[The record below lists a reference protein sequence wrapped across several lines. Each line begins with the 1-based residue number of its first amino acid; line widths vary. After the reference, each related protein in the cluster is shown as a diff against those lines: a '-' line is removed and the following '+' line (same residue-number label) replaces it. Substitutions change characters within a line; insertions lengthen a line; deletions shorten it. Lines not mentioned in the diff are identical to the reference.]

1 MSVVIVGAG
10 PTGLLLAGDLAEA
23 GIPVT
28 VLERRAEE
36 SNLTRAF
43 GLHARSLELLEMRGL
58 ADRLVAEGTRLPE
71 VRVRI
76 GNAVG
81 ALDLR
86 HPESRFPFIL
96 ILKQARTEAALLE
109 RALDHG
115 AEIVHGAEVT
125 GLEQDARGAVV
136 TTADGRVFTAD
147 HMVGCDGAHSAVRD
161 LIGAGF
167 PGRSYPDRILLAD
180 VLLTGDLGGAINPF
194 MADAGVSLLAPYG
207 DGWFRAVIWDRTV
220 QGVPTEAPLTLE
232 QVRESLRRIAGD
244 DFGAAEI
251 GWSTRFLS
259 ERRQADRYRSG
270 RVFLAGDAAHV
281 HSPLGAMGM
290 NTGIQDAANLSWKL
304 IAAHRGWAP
313 GWLLDT
319 YQTERHPAGRT
330 ALRLTDTV
338 LRVATAPA
346 AVRPFRP
353 YVLPALLDR
362 PAVRR
367 RARRT
372 ISALNVR
379 YPAPP
384 GIEETP
390 SLGHRVPDLPLP
402 EGAGGRLH
410 ARAHRDRFTLLDAS
424 PGGAAAAQAEEWSD
438 RVDPVRTGDLGL
450 SGMDVLLVRPDGYLA
465 WSGREPEA
473 GQVRAA
479 LRDWCGAPA

>member
-23 GIPVT
+23 GVPVT
-28 VLERRAEE
+28 VLERRTEE

-43 GLHARSLELLEMRGL
+43 GLHARSLELLDMRGL
-58 ADRLVAEGTRLPE
+58 ADRLVAEGTGLPE
-71 VRVRI
+71 VRVRV
-76 GNAVG
+76 GNASA

-86 HPESRFPFIL
+86 HPESRFPFVL

-109 RALDHG
+109 RALDLG
-115 AEIVHGAEVT
+115 AEVVHGAEVT
-125 GLEQDARGAVV
+125 GLEQDARGAAV

-147 HMVGCDGAHSAVRD
+147 HVVGCDGAHSAVRD

-180 VLLTGDLGGAINPF
+180 VLLKADLEGALNPF
-194 MADAGVSLLAPYG
+194 MADAGVGLLAPYG

-220 QGVPTEAPLTLE
+220 QDVPADASLTLE

-304 IAAHRGWAP
+304 IAAHRGRAP
-313 GWLLDT
+313 EWLLDT
-319 YQTERHPAGRT
+319 YQAERHPAGRT
-330 ALRLTDTV
+330 ALRLTDTI

-346 AVRPFRP
+346 PVRPFRP
-353 YVLPALLDR
+353 YMLPALLDR

-367 RARRT
+367 RVRRT
-372 ISALNVR
+372 VSALNVR

-390 SLGHRVPDLPLP
+390 SIGHRVPDLPLP
-402 EGAGGRLH
+402 EESGGRLH
-410 ARAHRDRFTLLDAS
+410 ARAHRDRFTLVDAS
-424 PGGAAAAQAEEWSD
+424 PDGAAAAQAAEWSD
-438 RVDPVRTGDLGL
+438 RVDAVRADGLGL
-450 SGMDVLLVRPDGYLA
+450 STMDVLLVRPDGYLA
-465 WSGREPEA
+465 WSGLGPEP
-473 GQVRAA
+473 QRVRAA
-479 LRDWCGAPA
+479 LRDWCGAPD

>member
-23 GIPVT
+23 GVPVT

-43 GLHARSLELLEMRGL
+43 GLHARSLELLDMRGL
-58 ADRLVAEGTRLPE
+58 ADRLVSEGTRLPE

-76 GNAVG
+76 GKAMGV
-81 ALDLR
+81 LDMR
-86 HPESRFPFIL
+86 HPESRFPFVL

-109 RALDHG
+109 RALAHG
-115 AEIVHGAEVT
+115 AEIVHGAEVV

-147 HMVGCDGAHSAVRD
+147 HVVGCDGAHSAVRG

-167 PGRSYPDRILLAD
+167 HGRSYPDRILLAD
-180 VLLTGDLGGAINPF
+180 VLLKGDLEGAVNPF
-194 MADAGVSLLAPYG
+194 MSDDGVALLPPYG
-207 DGWFRAVIWDRTV
+207 DGWFRATIWDRTV
-220 QGVPTEAPLTLE
+220 QDVPADAPLTLE

-251 GWSTRFLS
+251 GWSSRFLS

-290 NTGIQDAANLSWKL
+290 NTGIQDAANLAWKL

-313 GWLLDT
+313 DRLLDT
-319 YQTERHPAGRT
+319 YHPERYPAGRS
-330 ALRLTDTV
+330 ALRLTDAI
-338 LRVATAPA
+338 LRIATAPA
-346 AVRPFRP
+346 PVRALRP
-353 YVLPALLDR
+353 YALPALLGR

-372 ISALNVR
+372 ISALNVH

-390 SLGHRVPDLPLP
+390 SIGRRVPDLPLP
-402 EGAGGRLH
+402 EESGGRLH
-410 ARAHRDRFTLLDAS
+410 ARVHRDRFTLVDAS
-424 PGGAAAAQAEEWSD
+424 ADGTAAAQAAQWSD
-438 RVDPVRTGDLGL
+438 RVDAVRAGGLGL
-450 SGMDVLLVRPDGYLA
+450 STMDVLLVRPDGYLA
-465 WSGREPEA
+465 WSGREPA
-473 GQVRAA
+473 AQQVRAA
-479 LRDWCGAPA
+479 LRDWCGAPS